1 MVLASIS
8 INLTIFVLFVGIDYP
23 VALRRDAKSTPLIFC
38 LVPTNFVIGASDYK
52 ISVSDYII
60 SAGDFIISAS
70 DYKIGRHS
78 AIFLCLCRYVFLRIN
93 WVVQ

>member
-1 MVLASIS
+1 MPQLHIQ
-8 INLTIFVLFVGIDYP
+8 IKPECPIGKLFG
-23 VALRRDAKSTPLIFC
+23 C
-38 LVPTNFVIGASDYK
+38 LKVFSFLWIYSVIGASDYK
-52 ISVSDYII
+52 ISASDYII